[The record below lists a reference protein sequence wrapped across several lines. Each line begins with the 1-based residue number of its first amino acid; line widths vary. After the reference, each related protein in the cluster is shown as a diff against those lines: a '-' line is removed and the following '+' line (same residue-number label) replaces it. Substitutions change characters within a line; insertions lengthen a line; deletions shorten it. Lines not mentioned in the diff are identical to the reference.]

1 MGIASEINGD
11 PLDVTVVIGDV
22 IEVGGQKLIVWP
34 NGLLKLRDVRQT
46 LKQVIREEIVLLEVV
61 PLVSTKI
68 A

>member
-1 MGIASEINGD
+1 VGIASEINGD